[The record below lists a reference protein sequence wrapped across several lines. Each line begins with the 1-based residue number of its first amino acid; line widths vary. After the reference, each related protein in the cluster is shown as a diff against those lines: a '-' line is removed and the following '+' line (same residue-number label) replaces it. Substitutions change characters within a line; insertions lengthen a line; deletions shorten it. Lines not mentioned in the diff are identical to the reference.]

1 MEIDLET
8 KKIQVFREAFHQIKR
23 IQTGTESV
31 VPDVNEDI
39 GKIVTV
45 QSAILLKNKDI
56 VADGVNVGGEV
67 QVSILYIT
75 EMENSVSQLKLS
87 KSFELNY
94 ETIDIESDANAQIN
108 LQISNIEARVINPRK
123 VSVTLEICGELSCYI
138 TDEIDDDSFIPE
150 EKHPE
155 LKTNKESI
163 SVMLPNAVCE
173 KAFAINEQYT
183 FPTSKAGPSQLVFQK
198 VSLDCTDNQQVG
210 SKLIVKGNVNVS
222 VCYFSKE
229 NPYPIF
235 TQFNSP
241 FSQIVDT
248 GTDESDNCSIK
259 IELTSNYFELIE
271 TISGEYALDMEL
283 HALIQ
288 IVSRKKRSISYISD
302 AYCNLMPVENKI
314 QKLAFSDASQL
325 RRETITFEEKLNVAD
340 ECEDVICVI
349 PSMTQASIM
358 NTTFGSNIH
367 FDILYKST
375 SGNIASVRRAANA
388 NHEDLPAG
396 SRLIDCKMNNI
407 DFRPNETI
415 IDAVCSIVFLYQT
428 FSTIDCSRVCSVEIM
443 EDKRYD
449 VAAFPSVS
457 IVRVENES
465 LWDLAKHYHSS
476 VEKICLFN
484 NTDNIQDSMLM
495 IPKEC

>member
-173 KAFAINEQYT
+173 KTFAINEQYT

-288 IVSRKKRSISYISD
+288 IVSRKKRNISYISD

-314 QKLAFSDASQL
+314 QK
-325 RRETITFEEKLNVAD
+325 
-340 ECEDVICVI
+340 EC
-349 PSMTQASIM
+349 
-358 NTTFGSNIH
+358 N
-367 FDILYKST
+367 
-375 SGNIASVRRAANA
+375 
-388 NHEDLPAG
+388 
-396 SRLIDCKMNNI
+396 
-407 DFRPNETI
+407 
-415 IDAVCSIVFLYQT
+415 
-428 FSTIDCSRVCSVEIM
+428 
-443 EDKRYD
+443 
-449 VAAFPSVS
+449 
-457 IVRVENES
+457 
-465 LWDLAKHYHSS
+465 
-476 VEKICLFN
+476 
-484 NTDNIQDSMLM
+484 
-495 IPKEC
+495 